1 MKKKWV
7 KLVIASSIDGRIA
20 CPEGGKTQLGQSG
33 DRLVLEESLAWSDG
47 ILMGGQTL
55 RDHQSICVIK
65 NKNLLKQRNSKG
77 MNDQPIALIA
87 SNQVDFQGN
96 WLFFKQ
102 PIQKWLIQKQDKKN
116 EKLLP
121 NGFDKKINLKPTW
134 RDSLDDLYQKGIA
147 KIVLLGGANLISAF
161 LLENLIDEL
170 QITITPHLIGG
181 DYCWVSSELRNL
193 NTIMNKRNNW
203 ILKESKKIGN
213 NELLIRYFRNNLSL
227 IKI

>member
-7 KLVIASSIDGRIA
+7 KLVLASSIDGRIA
-20 CPEGGKTQLGQSG
+20 YPEGGKTQLGKSG

-65 NKNLLKQRNSKG
+65 NKSLLKKRTSEGKNE
-77 MNDQPIALIA
+77 QPIALIA
-87 SNQVDFQGN
+87 SNQIDFPEN
-96 WLFFKQ
+96 WLFFQQ
-102 PIQKWLIQKQDKKN
+102 PLQRWLLQMQDKKN
-116 EKLLP
+116 EIMLP
-121 NGFDKKINLKPTW
+121 DGFDKRINLRITW

-147 KIVLLGGANLISAF
+147 KIVLLGGANLISSF

-193 NTIMNKRNNW
+193 NTIMNKKNNW
-203 ILKESKKIGN
+203 ILKESKKLGN
-213 NELLIRYFRNNLSL
+213 NELLIRYFRNHLS
-227 IKI
+227 